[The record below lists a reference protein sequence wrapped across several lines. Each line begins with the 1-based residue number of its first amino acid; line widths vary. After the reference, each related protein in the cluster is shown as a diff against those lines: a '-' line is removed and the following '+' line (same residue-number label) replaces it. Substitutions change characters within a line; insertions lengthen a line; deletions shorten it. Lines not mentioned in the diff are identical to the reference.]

1 MANFGLSRP
10 TIAKLNV
17 ETGTY
22 SDAFKCGHA
31 INTSIT
37 PNYNSASL
45 YGDNTQQEQVDE
57 FSNAKVE
64 LGIDTLPIKAAEM
77 LFGHRITEDGDEI
90 NSTEDFGSY
99 VGYGFITVERQK
111 GKNKY
116 RACLLTKV
124 TFTEG
129 AESYQTKGNNI
140 QFGTPSLSGV
150 ATGNDDNIW
159 RIKSPYLKSEK
170 ECDEWILKMMG
181 LDQEQSGSGSGTGGG
196 GTEQPGGGSGTG
208 GSGTEQPGG
217 GSEESG
223 SSTDETTGE

>member
-17 ETGTY
+17 ETGKY

-64 LGIDTLPIKAAEM
+64 LGIDTLPIKAAEL
-77 LFGHRITEDGDEI
+77 LFGHKITEDGNEI
-90 NSTEDFGSY
+90 DSTEDFGSY

-140 QFGTPSLSGV
+140 QFGTPALSGV
-150 ATGNDDNIW
+150 ATGNDDGTW

-170 ECDEWILKMMG
+170 ECDEWILKMLG
-181 LDQEQSGSGSGTGGG
+181 LDQEQPGGG
-196 GTEQPGGGSGTG
+196 TDGNGTEQPGGGSGSAGTG
-208 GSGTEQPGG
+208 PEQ
-217 GSEESG
+217 SESNTEESG
-223 SSTDETTGE
+223 GTDADTGV

>member
-37 PNYNSASL
+37 PNYNSAAL
-45 YGDNTQQEQVDE
+45 HGDNMQLEQVEE
-57 FSNAKVE
+57 FSNAKVD

-77 LFGHRITEDGDEI
+77 LFGHKFTEEGTEI
-90 NSTEDFGSY
+90 DSTEDFGSY
-99 VGYGFITVERQK
+99 VGYGFITVERHNS
-111 GKNKY
+111 KNKY

-124 TFTEG
+124 LFTEG

-140 QFGTPSLSGV
+140 QFGTPTLAGV
-150 ATGNDDNIW
+150 ATGNDDGTW

-181 LDQEQSGSGSGTGGG
+181 LDQEQT
-196 GTEQPGGGSGTG
+196 GGGSGTG

-223 SSTDETTGE
+223 GGTDETTGE